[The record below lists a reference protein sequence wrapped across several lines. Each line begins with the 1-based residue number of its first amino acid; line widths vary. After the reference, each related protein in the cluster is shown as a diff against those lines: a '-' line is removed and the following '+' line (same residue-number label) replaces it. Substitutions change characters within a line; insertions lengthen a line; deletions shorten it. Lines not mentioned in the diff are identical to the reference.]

1 MYHVANFYHDLNIIS
16 FRESLESIFNKYGN
30 VTAVVVN
37 KQKGNSALVEFEVRE
52 RPQTPYLDLEGHMF
66 PMQNSLV
73 MSRGRGEDPG
83 LPKNW
88 LRTWNE
94 GRCLKFYWINILD
107 NFKSSFCIFLHYVL
121 FKPLRFGSGSGPFS
135 GRDVDPDPVG
145 SGTFFNGSGSM
156 EKNVGSSLGRTENNR

>member
-66 PMQNSLV
+66 PMQNTLV
-73 MSRGRGEDPG
+73 MGRGEDPG

-88 LRTWNE
+88 LRT
-94 GRCLKFYWINILD
+94 
-107 NFKSSFCIFLHYVL
+107 
-121 FKPLRFGSGSGPFS
+121 
-135 GRDVDPDPVG
+135 
-145 SGTFFNGSGSM
+145 
-156 EKNVGSSLGRTENNR
+156 

>member
-88 LRTWNE
+88 LRT
-94 GRCLKFYWINILD
+94 
-107 NFKSSFCIFLHYVL
+107 
-121 FKPLRFGSGSGPFS
+121 
-135 GRDVDPDPVG
+135 
-145 SGTFFNGSGSM
+145 
-156 EKNVGSSLGRTENNR
+156 